1 MIQLGCI
8 GFIAVWFLITMN
20 VKNHGGYFLE
30 CAAFA
35 LLPAIFAFSAI
46 YSLALLFLG
55 AFGVFNK

>member
-8 GFIAVWFLITMN
+8 GFIAVWFFITMN

-35 LLPAIFAFSAI
+35 LLPAIFAFSII
-46 YSLALLFLG
+46 YSLAFLVLG

>member
-8 GFIAVWFLITMN
+8 GFIAVWFLVTMN

-35 LLPAIFAFSAI
+35 LLPAIFAFSVV
-46 YSLALLFLG
+46 YSLVFLILG